1 MEGRVLNSLFFINT
15 CSFAAILLTLIL
27 KTMIKRQRFAEIDKE
42 VKDCIQQT
50 LNNLKAKSPE
60 NYVLFLADGEYKKEY
75 DNLQTTFSPFVIDNR
90 IDRYKDHTRLTF
102 LFNFL
107 TTFYK
112 FPTSQNSTDDNEQR
126 IHMELMSYSH
136 IWESKPFLK
145 KLHRLSHLDN
155 NEDYNWSVIV
165 PDMGKH
171 DFIRKGIRETLEANN
186 NPLAM
191 VIKKG
196 FHTSLRNAFAHSDYS
211 FDTMNGNKRIYL
223 DNYTGQAWEL
233 QEISFDDW
241 SERFVYSSL
250 LSFHLLDL
258 THKNR
263 IALVTDFGTDT
274 FTIKHPSK
282 SDILNYINIT
292 YTQKHDSFTCY

>member
-1 MEGRVLNSLFFINT
+1 
-15 CSFAAILLTLIL
+15 
-27 KTMIKRQRFAEIDKE
+27 MIKRQRFAEIDKE
-42 VKDCIQQT
+42 VRDCIQQT
-50 LNNLKAKSPE
+50 LDNLKAKSPDK
-60 NYVLFLADGEYKKEY
+60 YVLFLADGEYKKEY
-75 DNLQTTFSPFVIDNR
+75 DNPQTAFNPFVIDNR

-102 LFNFL
+102 LSNFL
-107 TTFYK
+107 TTFYT
-112 FPTSQNSTDDNEQR
+112 FPVSQNSTDDNEQR

-155 NEDYNWSVIV
+155 NEDYNWNVII
-165 PDMGKH
+165 PNMGKH
-171 DFIRKGIRETLEANN
+171 NFILNDIRKTLQVNHN
-186 NPLAM
+186 SLAT

-211 FDTMNGNKRIYL
+211 FDTLNGNKRIWL
-223 DNYTGQAWEL
+223 DNCKGEAWEL

-258 THKNR
+258 TYKNR
-263 IALVTDFGTDT
+263 IALVTDFGTAT

-282 SDILNYINIT
+282 SGTLNSVIIT
-292 YTQKHDSFTCY
+292 YTQKHDSFSFQR